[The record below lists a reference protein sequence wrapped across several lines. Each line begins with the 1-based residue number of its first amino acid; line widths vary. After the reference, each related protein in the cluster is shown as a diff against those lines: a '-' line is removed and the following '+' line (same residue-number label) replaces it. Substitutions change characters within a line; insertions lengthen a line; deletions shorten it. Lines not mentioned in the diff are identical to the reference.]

1 MLFIGMYFI
10 FLNIVKTTEK
20 KRVQQNIGYQ
30 IIFWIGL
37 FLFGIAK
44 NYGQDHD
51 FGFREIIIYE
61 LSHWI
66 FQIAASNF
74 ILYVLVDQFF
84 NRKKYFLFSIYLV
97 VSFYLFSVINR
108 IFIVYLVEP
117 VFMNYPKDSLSDIFT
132 DLEYL
137 LYHYTFSIITGAF
150 VFVSTMF
157 MIRYRNEK
165 ENTAKLLKEKAEL
178 ELKALKSQLNPH
190 FLFNTL
196 NNIYALSL
204 TNSEQ
209 TSESINRLSD
219 ILDYILYKGQ
229 RKTVLISDE
238 LLIIDDYIELEK
250 LRYDERLKVR
260 KFEKLESSNTI
271 PPLLFLSL
279 VENAFKHGAGK
290 TSGTVDINIWAE
302 TNREHSV
309 LKVENTCRDNH
320 EVEKEGLGLKNIKE
334 QLRLYF
340 DNRFELITEKEN
352 NWFSI
357 KITIPAQHD

>member
-1 MLFIGMYFI
+1 MDFI
-10 FLNIVKTTEK
+10 FLNIVKTTKK
-20 KRVQQNIGYQ
+20 KRIQQSISYQ
-30 IIFWIGL
+30 IIFWVGL

-44 NYGQDHD
+44 NYGQEDS
-51 FGFREIIIYE
+51 FGFQEIIIYE
-61 LSHWI
+61 LSHWV
-66 FQIAASNF
+66 FQIVGANF
-74 ILYVLVDQFF
+74 ILYVIVDQFF
-84 NRKKYFLFSIYLV
+84 NRKKYFLFSVYLV
-97 VSFYLFSVINR
+97 FSLYLISVINR
-108 IFIVYLVEP
+108 VFIVYLVEP
-117 VFMNYPKDSLSDIFT
+117 VFMNYPKDSLFDIFT
-132 DLEYL
+132 DMEYL
-137 LYHYTFSIITGAF
+137 LFHYTFTIITGAF

-204 TNSEQ
+204 TNSKQ
-209 TSESINRLSD
+209 TSESINHLSD

-260 KFEKLESSNTI
+260 KFEKLEGSNTI

-290 TSGTVDINIWAE
+290 TSGNVEINIWAE
-302 TNREHSV
+302 TNRGHSV

-340 DNRFELITEKEN
+340 DDRFELITVKEN

-357 KITIPAQHD
+357 KITIPAQND